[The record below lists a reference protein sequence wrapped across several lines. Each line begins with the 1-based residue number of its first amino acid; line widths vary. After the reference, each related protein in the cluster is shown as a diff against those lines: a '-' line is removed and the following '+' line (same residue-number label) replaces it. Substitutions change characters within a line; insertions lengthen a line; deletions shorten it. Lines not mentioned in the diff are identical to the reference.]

1 MSDFIVSSIKLR
13 DSGKGVLYSYEV
25 SDSIKKF
32 FKEPFFIDYDV
43 SVEDVPDSILIIPL
57 LANVLPI
64 SWLVGFNITVDSL
77 DEQFYQAALEIKK
90 VFIEEFPEISN
101 KQSNIIFSQLERNHA
116 EIKKDAM
123 LFRAC
128 LQLDKA

>member
-13 DSGKGVLYSYEV
+13 NSGKGVLYSYEV

-43 SVEDVPDSILIIPL
+43 SIEDVPDSILIIPL

-77 DEQFYQAALEIKK
+77 DEQFYQAALEVKK

-101 KQSNIIFSQLERNHA
+101 KQSNIINL
-116 EIKKDAM
+116 
-123 LFRAC
+123 
-128 LQLDKA
+128 